1 MVCLSDAAGVS
12 YRAVLPDS
20 PVGVTGAPRL
30 PGMVAPTLQQL
41 TYFVAAVDHGSFVS
55 AAEATHVA
63 QPSLSEQVRRLE
75 RALGV
80 TLFVRTNRRLQLTEA
95 GRALLPGARRTLSE
109 AAALGESARTVR
121 ELSGGTVSFG
131 TFSSAHLY
139 LLTALI
145 GDFRAR
151 YPGVQARVVGL
162 NSSEVAA
169 QVRSGELEAGLV
181 QLPVDERGLE
191 VGSPVL
197 EDSVVYVSTDGERT
211 REPVTVQQLAEAPL
225 ILSEARWGAEDPLRR
240 MLTDRARAA
249 GLVLRPQVEVEFQ
262 TAAVELAAHGLGDS
276 LVSYLVTRWSGYP
289 GRLHWVPLDPPV
301 VERFAFVTRAGGVLS
316 PATRVFVDLAHTH
329 IRALQRT
336 ADAGPPRH

>member
-1 MVCLSDAAGVS
+1 MAQL
-12 YRAVLPDS
+12 
-20 PVGVTGAPRL
+20 
-30 PGMVAPTLQQL
+30 PTLQQL
-41 TYFVAAVDHGSFVS
+41 TYFVAAVEHGSFVA

-75 RALGV
+75 HTLGV

-95 GRALLPGARRTLSE
+95 GRALLPAAQRTL
-109 AAALGESARTVR
+109 ADATALTESARHVR

-151 YPGVQARVVGL
+151 YPGVLTRVVGL

-169 QVRSGELEAGLV
+169 QVRNGELEAGLV
-181 QLPVDERGLE
+181 QLPVDDRGLD
-191 VGSPVL
+191 VGPTVL
-197 EDSVVYVSTDGERT
+197 TDSVVYVSTDGDRT
-211 REPVTVQQLAEAPL
+211 REPVTVQQLADAPL

-249 GLVLRPQVEVEFQ
+249 GVELRPQIEVEFQ
-262 TAAVELAAHGLGDS
+262 TAAVELASHGLGDS

-289 GRLHWVPLDPPV
+289 GRLHWVRLEPPV
-301 VERFAFVTRAGGVLS
+301 HERFAFITRTGGVLS
-316 PATRVFVDLAHTH
+316 PATRVFMDLAHTH
-329 IRALQRT
+329 IRALQR
-336 ADAGPPRH
+336 AANGGPARG